1 MKTSSY
7 IQKEHE
13 KIYGDKSPFS
23 DDITFHIVKT
33 FYLGER
39 LKLKCERIM
48 RNVRCKHSK

>member
-1 MKTSSY
+1 MKKISY

-23 DDITFHIVKT
+23 DDVTFHIVKA

-39 LKLKCERIM
+39 LKLKCERI
-48 RNVRCKHSK
+48 RKRYNLHD